1 MEKGLVKNLTDF
13 GLSVNQAKVYLS
25 IIHLGPATVNSISK
39 DTGLHQQ
46 DIYKILPKL
55 EETGLII
62 QTLSRPVTLDVISVE
77 EALKNF
83 VKIEKKKN
91 DDRIKRLKAGIETL
105 AKVINEEKKA
115 NDAISLIERAEVA
128 YFSSDRAIKN
138 KLDAAYKNVKT
149 QCDLVLNYELL
160 MRRLPLLRKRFEE
173 LSNKNIK
180 TRILLDATQDPQLM
194 KKIFE
199 EILPDTGNFK
209 VKLTAGKIT
218 VRPYTLI
225 DRSETYVFTQGK
237 TQSFMPTMLWTNGKN
252 IFTIYEHNFENAWNS
267 RFTISVYPAKKAIV
281 Q

>member
-1 MEKGLVKNLTDF
+1 MEKDLVKSLTDF

-25 IIHLGPATVNSISK
+25 IIHLGSATVNSISK
-39 DTGLHQQ
+39 DTGLHRQ

-62 QTLSRPVTLDVISVE
+62 QTLSRPATLEAISVE
-77 EALKNF
+77 AALKNF
-83 VKIEKKKN
+83 VNLEQKKN
-91 DDRIKRLKAGIETL
+91 DDRIKRLKAGIKMLT
-105 AKVINEEKKA
+105 KVIYEEKIA
-115 NDAISLIERAEVA
+115 SGVITPIERAEVA

-149 QCDLVLNYELL
+149 QCDLVMNYELV
-160 MRRLPLLRKRFEE
+160 MRRLPLLRKRFAE

-180 TRILLDATQDPQLM
+180 TRILLDFTQDPQLT
-194 KKIFE
+194 KKMFK
-199 EILPDTGNFK
+199 EILPDTDNFE

-237 TQSFMPTMLWTNGKN
+237 TSSFMPTMLWTNGKN

-267 RFTISVYPAKKAIV
+267 RFTIRIYPAKKATV